1 MRNPPR
7 ACRHAATLSS
17 RAGRLSSWHPMAVLL
32 AALGLAFQAQAQS
45 PAAAPARLVFG
56 SNWYAQAEHGGFY
69 QAVAEGTYKK
79 HGLDVT
85 IKMGGPQINVLQLL
99 LAGQYDVAMGDDLQT
114 YKAVEQGLPL
124 VTVATTFQ
132 QSPTVLVSHPGP
144 KTLADL
150 KSRTLYIGQ
159 ASETTYW
166 PWLKTKYGFTE
177 AQKKPYTFS
186 VQPFLLDKNSAVQGY
201 LASEPY
207 TIETQGRFKPTVF
220 LLGAYGYPPYAQTIV
235 ATKSGL
241 DAKKDAIR
249 RFVQASAEGWKSYL
263 KNPAPGNALILKDNP
278 QMTQA
283 LLDYGVKA
291 LRDAELVDGG
301 DARAR
306 GLLTMTDARWKKT
319 YDFMVQEKLLDP
331 KVDYRSAFTTDI
343 VDQVHVLP

>member
-1 MRNPPR
+1 MKNTPI
-7 ACRHAATLSS
+7 
-17 RAGRLSSWHPMAVLL
+17 AGLL
-32 AALGLAFQAQAQS
+32 AALPLALAFQAHAQ
-45 PAAAPARLVFG
+45 APAPADKLVFG

-69 QAVAEGTYKK
+69 QALAEGLYKK

-144 KTLADL
+144 KTLGDL
-150 KSRTLYIGQ
+150 KGKTLYIGQ

-166 PWLKTKYGFTE
+166 PWLKAKYGFTE

-186 VQPFLLDKNSAVQGY
+186 VQPFLVDKNSAVQGY

-220 LLGAYGYPPYAQTIV
+220 LLGAYGYPRM
-235 ATKSGL
+235 
-241 DAKKDAIR
+241 R
-249 RFVQASAEGWKSYL
+249 RPSSPPSRGWTRRRTRSAASSR
-263 KNPAPGNALILKDNP
+263 PAP
-278 QMTQA
+278 
-283 LLDYGVKA
+283 
-291 LRDAELVDGG
+291 
-301 DARAR
+301 RAGR
-306 GLLTMTDARWKKT
+306 AT
-319 YDFMVQEKLLDP
+319 
-331 KVDYRSAFTTDI
+331 
-343 VDQVHVLP
+343 

>member
-1 MRNPPR
+1 MRIPSLLSRLLPV
-7 ACRHAATLSS
+7 ALALLGTAA
-17 RAGRLSSWHPMAVLL
+17 
-32 AALGLAFQAQAQS
+32 QAQA
-45 PAAAPARLVFG
+45 PTPTKLVFG

-69 QAVAEGTYKK
+69 QALAEGIYTR

-85 IKMGGPQINVLQLL
+85 IRMGGPQVNVVQLL

-114 YKAVEQGLPL
+114 YKGVEQGLPL
-124 VTVATTFQ
+124 LTIATTFQ

-144 KTLADL
+144 KKLEDL

-166 PWLKTKYGFTE
+166 PWLKTKYGFTD

-186 VQPFLLDKNSAVQGY
+186 VQPFLVDKNSAVQGY

-207 TIETQGRFKPTVF
+207 TIETTGGFKPTVF
-220 LLGAYGYPPYAQTIV
+220 LLGEAGYPPYAQTLV
-235 ATKSGL
+235 ATRSGYA
-241 DAKKDAIR
+241 AKKEALR
-249 RFVQASAEGWKSYL
+249 RFIEASAEGWKSYL
-263 KNPAPGNALILKDNP
+263 KNPAAGNALILKDNP
-278 QMTQA
+278 QMSPA
-283 LLDYGVKA
+283 LLAYGVNA
-291 LRDAELVDGG
+291 LRQAKLVDGG
-301 DARAR
+301 DAQTR

-331 KVDYRSAFTTDI
+331 KVDYHKAFTTEL

>member
-1 MRNPPR
+1 MKNTPI
-7 ACRHAATLSS
+7 
-17 RAGRLSSWHPMAVLL
+17 AGLL
-32 AALGLAFQAQAQS
+32 AALPLALAFQAHAQ
-45 PAAAPARLVFG
+45 APAPADKLVFG

-69 QAVAEGTYKK
+69 QALAEGLYKK

-144 KTLADL
+144 KTLGDL
-150 KSRTLYIGQ
+150 KGKTLYIGQ

-186 VQPFLLDKNSAVQGY
+186 VQPFLVDKNSAVQGY

-249 RFVQASAEGWKSYL
+249 RFVEASAEGWKSYL

-278 QMTQA
+278 QMTRA

-291 LRDAELVDGG
+291 LRDARLVDGG
-301 DARAR
+301 DARTQ

-319 YDFMVQEKLLDP
+319 YDFMVREKLLSP

>member
-1 MRNPPR
+1 MRISTLLS
-7 ACRHAATLSS
+7 HA
-17 RAGRLSSWHPMAVLL
+17 LL
-32 AALGLAFQAQAQS
+32 AGTALLAIS
-45 PAAAPARLVFG
+45 GPAAAQTPAPTKLVFG

-69 QAVAEGTYKK
+69 QALAEGIYKR
-79 HGLDVT
+79 HGLDVS
-85 IKMGGPQINVLQLL
+85 IRMGGPQVNGVQLL

-124 VTVATTFQ
+124 LTIATTFQ

-144 KTLADL
+144 KKLEDL
-150 KSRTLYIGQ
+150 KGRTLFIGQ
-159 ASETTYW
+159 TSETTYW
-166 PWLKTKYGFTE
+166 PWLKTKYGFTD

-186 VQPFLLDKNSAVQGY
+186 VQPFLVDKNSAVQGY

-207 TIETQGRFKPTVF
+207 TVETTAGFKPTVF
-220 LLGAYGYPPYAQTIV
+220 LLGEAGYPPYAQTLV
-235 ATKSGL
+235 TTQSTFA
-241 DAKKDAIR
+241 AKKDALR
-249 RFVQASAEGWKSYL
+249 RFVEASAEGWKSYF

-291 LRDAELVDGG
+291 LHAAKLVEGG
-301 DARAR
+301 DAQTR

-319 YDFMVQEKLLDP
+319 YDFMVQEKLLDA
-331 KVDYRSAFTTDI
+331 KVDYRKAFTTEI

>member
-166 PWLKTKYGFTE
+166 PWLKTKYGFTD